1 MTWRSKRGRKDV
13 DGRGNRSHDDEQLS
27 ASDRTATGF
36 TLLETLIVLLIVGL
50 MLAFV
55 LERGPIRSAGL
66 TARAAAAELAEGL
79 RLARSQAIAANQ
91 PVSLS
96 VDVVRHVW
104 RVGSG
109 PLQLLPPELEIALY
123 TVAGAQLGSAGFIAF
138 APDGSSTGGRIE
150 LVRGTERLKVGV
162 DWLTGRVSV
171 ADVQ

>member
-1 MTWRSKRGRKDV
+1 MSGRSKRDSEDV
-13 DGRGNRSHDDEQLS
+13 DGRDARRHDDERLF
-27 ASDRTATGF
+27 ASDRTAIGF
-36 TLLETLIVLLIVGL
+36 TLLEMLIVLLIVGL

-55 LERGPIRSAGL
+55 LERGPMRSAGL
-66 TARAAAAELAEGL
+66 TARATAAQLAEGL

-109 PLQLLPPELEIALY
+109 PLQLLPPELGVALY
-123 TVAGAQLGSAGFIAF
+123 TIAGARLGSAGFIAF

-150 LVRGTERLKVGV
+150 LVRGSERLKVGV